1 MNMNQASATLINN
14 KHKLQCGGQHAS
26 TKTHEIYTHF
36 VDQKNSLSCY
46 IYINNPFPNGITKL
60 ITKDLSLL
68 IYKVILRTLNSIM
81 TKHIFTNCSFL
92 GLLQLLCYC
101 YFSFLFFSKFLKFTF
116 ERLLYLTMKFRWLLR
131 IKIS

>member
-1 MNMNQASATLINN
+1 MNMNQASTRLLNN

-26 TKTHEIYTHF
+26 TKTHKICTHG

-46 IYINNPFPNGITKL
+46 IYINNPFPKGITKQ
-60 ITKDLSLL
+60 ITKDLNLL

-81 TKHIFTNCSFL
+81 AKETVATCSFL
-92 GLLQLLCYC
+92 GLRQLLYYC

-116 ERLLYLTMKFRWLLR
+116 ERLLHLTLKFRWLLR